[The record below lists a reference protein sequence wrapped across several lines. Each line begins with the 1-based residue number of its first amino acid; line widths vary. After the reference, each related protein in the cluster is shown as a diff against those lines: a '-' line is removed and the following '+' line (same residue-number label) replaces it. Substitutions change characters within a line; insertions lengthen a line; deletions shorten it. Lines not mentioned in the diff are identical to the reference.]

1 MIRRMSTPATAK
13 GKYPAKRA
21 LWTLLSALMLLVA
34 LPAGIAT
41 ARSQSPG
48 QGSPRVAMILL
59 DDSTTLTSA
68 ELEAERQ
75 AAVRYTHALPPDVK
89 VGLVKFS
96 GRWQVMLSPTTDHGA
111 LTAALDAIHRPTSDA
126 TGIYSALV
134 VAESAVQAAGGQAG
148 SRLLVL
154 SEGESVSSRAVTLAF
169 PVDMIVWHK
178 DADDNAAA
186 LHGIAA
192 SSGGRVVAA
201 ADSAVLAKAFPSE
214 VSTAA
219 AGPANSSAAPGGWKW
234 ELPAILAGVFLALLL
249 LGLLLTGALRT
260 ENPGQRLEA
269 QLERHYTARNRSQ
282 GTAAERPGEGRAASA
297 AVSSVERLLSAGAM
311 QRLAYRLDLA
321 GINRKPA
328 DWVVLGGCGSV
339 VLAVLLTLLIG
350 NAFFGILLGGLAGW
364 LAMRL
369 IVSVRISRRRSAFAE
384 QLPDMLQVLAGSLK
398 SGFSL
403 PQALDA
409 VVREDTQ
416 PIAGEFSRALAETR
430 IGGEL
435 EVALDRVADRM
446 DSKDLHW
453 SVLAIR
459 IQRSVG
465 GNLVEVLRTTGET
478 MRERSA
484 VHRHV
489 RALSAEGR
497 LSAYILIA
505 LPVLV
510 GSFLFVIRDSYMR
523 PLYTT
528 PLGLAMMTV
537 SVVLLVLG
545 SVWMRNVVK
554 VEV

>member
-34 LPAGIAT
+34 LPAGIAS

-192 SSGGRVVAA
+192 ASGGRVT
-201 ADSAVLAKAFPSE
+201 PHH
-214 VSTAA
+214 
-219 AGPANSSAAPGGWKW
+219 SS
-234 ELPAILAGVFLALLL
+234 
-249 LGLLLTGALRT
+249 
-260 ENPGQRLEA
+260 
-269 QLERHYTARNRSQ
+269 
-282 GTAAERPGEGRAASA
+282 
-297 AVSSVERLLSAGAM
+297 
-311 QRLAYRLDLA
+311 
-321 GINRKPA
+321 
-328 DWVVLGGCGSV
+328 
-339 VLAVLLTLLIG
+339 
-350 NAFFGILLGGLAGW
+350 
-364 LAMRL
+364 
-369 IVSVRISRRRSAFAE
+369 
-384 QLPDMLQVLAGSLK
+384 
-398 SGFSL
+398 
-403 PQALDA
+403 
-409 VVREDTQ
+409 
-416 PIAGEFSRALAETR
+416 
-430 IGGEL
+430 
-435 EVALDRVADRM
+435 
-446 DSKDLHW
+446 
-453 SVLAIR
+453 
-459 IQRSVG
+459 
-465 GNLVEVLRTTGET
+465 
-478 MRERSA
+478 
-484 VHRHV
+484 
-489 RALSAEGR
+489 
-497 LSAYILIA
+497 
-505 LPVLV
+505 
-510 GSFLFVIRDSYMR
+510 
-523 PLYTT
+523 
-528 PLGLAMMTV
+528 
-537 SVVLLVLG
+537 
-545 SVWMRNVVK
+545 
-554 VEV
+554 

>member
-1 MIRRMSTPATAK
+1 MIRRMRMPAAAK
-13 GKYPAKRA
+13 GKFTAKRA
-21 LWTLLSALMLLVA
+21 LWTLLSAVMLLVA
-34 LPAGIAT
+34 LPAGIAS
-41 ARSQSPG
+41 ARTQSPG

-59 DDSTTLTSA
+59 DDSTTLASTQI
-68 ELEAERQ
+68 EAERQ
-75 AAVRYTHALPPDVK
+75 AALRYERALPSDVK
-89 VGLVKFS
+89 VGLIKFS

-111 LTAALDAIHRPTSDA
+111 LATALYAPHRPTSDA
-126 TGIYSALV
+126 TGIYSALA
-134 VAESAVQAAGGQAG
+134 VADSTVQAAGGGAG

-154 SEGESVSSRAVTLAF
+154 SAGESISSRAVAPAF
-169 PVDMIVWHK
+169 PVDVIVWHQ
-178 DADDNAAA
+178 DPDDNAAA

-192 SSGGRVVAA
+192 ASGGRVAAA
-201 ADSAVLAKAFPSE
+201 ADSAALARAFQPE
-214 VSTAA
+214 Q
-219 AGPANSSAAPGGWKW
+219 PASPASQSPAPGGARW

-260 ENPGQRLEA
+260 ENPARRLEA

-282 GTAAERPGEGRAASA
+282 GTAGEGPAEGRAASA
-297 AVSSVERLLSAGAM
+297 AVGSVERLLGAGAM

-328 DWVVLGGCGSV
+328 DWVVLGCCGSV

-350 NAFFGILLGGLAGW
+350 NALFGILLGGLAGW
-364 LAMRL
+364 LAMWL

-403 PQALDA
+403 PQAIDA
-409 VVREDTQ
+409 VIREDTQ

-446 DSKDLHW
+446 DSKDLRW

-484 VHRHV
+484 VRRHV

-528 PLGLAMMTV
+528 PLGLTMMAV

-545 SVWMRNVVK
+545 SLWMRNVVK